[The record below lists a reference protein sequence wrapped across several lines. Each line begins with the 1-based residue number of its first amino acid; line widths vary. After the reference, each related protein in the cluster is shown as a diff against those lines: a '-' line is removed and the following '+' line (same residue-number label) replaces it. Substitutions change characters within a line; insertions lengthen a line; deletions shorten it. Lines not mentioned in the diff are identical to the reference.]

1 VYLLNTDM
9 NFEQKVRVIY
19 NDQSEEKV
27 ILSTELDFVEFE
39 K

>member
-19 NDQSEEKV
+19 NGQSEEKV
-27 ILSTELDFVEFE
+27 ILSTELEFVEL
-39 K
+39 KK